1 MDSPSYSSFICSGAM
16 IICSII
22 GVIAFVGAIIF
33 LLVIVVALDREIN
46 EMGKEIENLAETL
59 KQYEDDLK

>member
-1 MDSPSYSSFICSGAM
+1 M
-16 IICSII
+16 IIFSIV

>member
-1 MDSPSYSSFICSGAM
+1 M

>member
-1 MDSPSYSSFICSGAM
+1 M
-16 IICSII
+16 IIFSIV
-22 GVIAFVGAIIF
+22 GVIALVGAIIF